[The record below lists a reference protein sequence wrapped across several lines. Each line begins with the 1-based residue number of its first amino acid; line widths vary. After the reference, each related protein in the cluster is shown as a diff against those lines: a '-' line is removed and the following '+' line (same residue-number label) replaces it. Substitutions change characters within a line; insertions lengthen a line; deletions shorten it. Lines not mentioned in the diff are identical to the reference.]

1 MAQPCPVNARSR
13 CRDGDTK
20 KPILA
25 QCIVCKMPPS
35 DDPSQGIQWQ
45 GCNIYGVHLSCVERI
60 PDVQRALSHF
70 TATGEVSCM
79 NELKDL
85 LKCDYLKCDLDCG
98 CRWDVKNLTSFVD
111 WLCAADAR
119 TWKPIVSG
127 KAGNVCIC
135 AGCLINWGNMRLMD
149 VDQQP
154 ILPECVK
161 NVKDVPTWDLS
172 LIHI

>member
-1 MAQPCPVNARSR
+1 
-13 CRDGDTK
+13 
-20 KPILA
+20 
-25 QCIVCKMPPS
+25 
-35 DDPSQGIQWQ
+35 
-45 GCNIYGVHLSCVERI
+45 
-60 PDVQRALSHF
+60 
-70 TATGEVSCM
+70 M
-79 NELKDL
+79 NELKDV

-127 KAGNVCIC
+127 KAGSVCIC

-149 VDQQP
+149 AHQYP

-161 NVKDVPTWDLS
+161 NVKDVPRWEYEGREILKAFLVAMDECDAADVEEAADEVAELS
-172 LIHI
+172 MVRM

>member
-1 MAQPCPVNARSR
+1 M
-13 CRDGDTK
+13 
-20 KPILA
+20 
-25 QCIVCKMPPS
+25 
-35 DDPSQGIQWQ
+35 QWQ
-45 GCNIYGVHLSCVERI
+45 GCSTYGVHLACVECI
-60 PDVQRALSHF
+60 PDVQRAISHF
-70 TATGEVSCM
+70 CFTGEVSEM
-79 NELKDL
+79 NELEE
-85 LKCDYLKCDLDCG
+85 KCDLDCG

-127 KAGNVCIC
+127 KAGSVCIC

-161 NVKDVPTWDLS
+161 NVKDVPTWDIEGRQILCDFLVAMDAADEEIEEAADEVAELS
-172 LIHI
+172 MVRM